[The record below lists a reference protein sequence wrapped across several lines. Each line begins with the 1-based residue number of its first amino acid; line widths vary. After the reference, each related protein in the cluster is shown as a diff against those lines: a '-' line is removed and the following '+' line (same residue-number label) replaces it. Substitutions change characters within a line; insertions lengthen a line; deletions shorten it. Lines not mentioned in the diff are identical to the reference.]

1 MEFHWNTQIIEF
13 TGDGRTTPILHQGKF
28 IGILYLEN
36 NLTTGAFT
44 QERINL
50 MSLLSGQIATSIEN
64 AMLYNSLERKV
75 EERTAEL
82 AEEKKKS
89 DDLLFNILPA
99 ETADELK
106 RVGRTTPQKFES
118 VTVLFTDF
126 IGFTSKSSSMSPEE
140 IVTTVDTYFSAF
152 DTIVNKYKVEKIK
165 TIGDAYMC
173 VGGLP
178 IPNSTHAT
186 DTVLAAMEI
195 LDWVNTHNEERRA
208 SGRPEF
214 LIRIGLHSGPVVA
227 GVVGSKKFA
236 YDIWG
241 DTVNTASRMET
252 GSEGGRINISGDT
265 YKLVAQKVDCT
276 YRGKMPA
283 KNKGDIDMYFV
294 ESLKS

>member
-1 MEFHWNTQIIEF
+1 MKSRSIPSYCNV
-13 TGDGRTTPILHQGKF
+13 PLP
-28 IGILYLEN
+28 
-36 NLTTGAFT
+36 
-44 QERINL
+44 
-50 MSLLSGQIATSIEN
+50 ATRYDLRRNIDPVSYTH
-64 AMLYNSLERKV
+64 LDVYKRQV

-173 VGGLP
+173 VGGCLLYT
-178 IPNSTHAT
+178 S
-186 DTVLAAMEI
+186 
-195 LDWVNTHNEERRA
+195 
-208 SGRPEF
+208 
-214 LIRIGLHSGPVVA
+214 
-227 GVVGSKKFA
+227 
-236 YDIWG
+236 
-241 DTVNTASRMET
+241 
-252 GSEGGRINISGDT
+252 
-265 YKLVAQKVDCT
+265 
-276 YRGKMPA
+276 
-283 KNKGDIDMYFV
+283 
-294 ESLKS
+294 